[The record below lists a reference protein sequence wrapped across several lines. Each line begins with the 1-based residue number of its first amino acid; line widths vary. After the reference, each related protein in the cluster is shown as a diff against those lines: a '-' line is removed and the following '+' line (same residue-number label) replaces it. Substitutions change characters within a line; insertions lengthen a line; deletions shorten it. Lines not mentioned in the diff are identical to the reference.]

1 MQPTRRPTTV
11 PYRPRAS
18 RSTGEQLG
26 SFLGDALNNQ
36 TEVTTP
42 TDSKRGQ
49 GLLSRRIG
57 GGSEPGEVVVV
68 RSGTLT
74 ADDPAFKDQIRRLL
88 QGALAA
94 TVLDAEAV
102 ATATVEDPPV
112 SPDRDAVL
120 VALPMRTDDVEAG
133 GAGQPAWAGA
143 LGQGCR

>member
-1 MQPTRRPTTV
+1 M
-11 PYRPRAS
+11 
-18 RSTGEQLG
+18 
-26 SFLGDALNNQ
+26 
-36 TEVTTP
+36 
-42 TDSKRGQ
+42 
-49 GLLSRRIG
+49 
-57 GGSEPGEVVVV
+57 V

-133 GAGQPAWAGA
+133 GAGQVAWAGA
-143 LGQGCR
+143 PGQGCR

>member
-18 RSTGEQLG
+18 RSAGEQLG
-26 SFLGDALNNQ
+26 SLLGDALNDQ

-42 TDSKRGQ
+42 TDSKDGQ
-49 GLLSRRIG
+49 GLLSGRIG
-57 GGSEPGEVVVV
+57 GGSEPGEVVV
-68 RSGTLT
+68 RSGTPT
-74 ADDPAFKDQIRRLL
+74 ADDPAFKDQIRRLP

-94 TVLDAEAV
+94 TVFDAAAV
-102 ATATVEDPPV
+102 AAARVEDPPV

-120 VALPMRTDDVEAG
+120 VALPTRTDDVEAG
-133 GAGQPAWAGA
+133 GAGQAAWAGA